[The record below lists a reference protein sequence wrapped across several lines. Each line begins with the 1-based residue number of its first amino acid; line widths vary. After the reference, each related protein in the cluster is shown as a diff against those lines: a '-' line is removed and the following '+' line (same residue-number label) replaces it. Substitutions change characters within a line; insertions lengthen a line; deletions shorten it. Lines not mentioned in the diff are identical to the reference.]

1 MAYLELLEYKEK
13 ELEILKEKLWD
24 GGKNTIGDRTLD
36 LLKEVNEKFVDEETG
51 TKKEFLDIREY
62 SEKRKVKIKAKNWVG
77 LVSINDWTMEILP
90 KFIYNLKKE
99 EEDLENNREGI
110 IKNLVKM
117 LQIAWDLPIR
127 DVDISSLKIEENS
140 IFEVLL
146 TIYSIKL
153 LDAIKDGLYK
163 EYIRVSDDLHYVKGQ
178 IDFAKY
184 SQRWERRHIIPV
196 NYNDRNP
203 DNLINRTLKYAAYMA
218 SLYTRNSTNFS
229 NLKMAENLMDSVS
242 LVPVDVSEIDSITF
256 TRLNEGYKPLINLA
270 RVIIT
275 NLSPEFTGGRKDVFT
290 FLIPM
295 EKVFERFI
303 ANSIV
308 QNKSKVLGDNWNEFE
323 VYIQGADKIK
333 RLLKKKESNEGV
345 FKLIPD
351 IVIKRGDDRYII
363 DTKYKLLD
371 TEDEKKYGVSQ
382 SDVYQMLAYAYAY
395 DTKKI
400 MLLYPKTDDKFTPK
414 EWIFENINPQLAGK
428 KLIIE
433 IIDLMKYDL
442 VKEYD
447 KFLEELNKKI
457 DELTQENTS

>member
-13 ELEILKEKLWD
+13 ELEIVKEKLWD

-90 KFIYNLKKE
+90 KFIYNLKE
-99 EEDLENNREGI
+99 EEDLKNNRDGI

-117 LQIAWDLPIR
+117 LQIAWNLPIR
-127 DVDISSLKIEENS
+127 DVDISSLKIGENS

-153 LDAIKDGLYK
+153 LDAIKEGLYK

-184 SQRWERRHIIPV
+184 SRRWERRHIIPV

-203 DNLINRTLKYAAYMA
+203 DNLINRTLKYAAYLA
-218 SLYTRNSTNFS
+218 SLYTRNSMNFS

-242 LVPVDVSEIDSITF
+242 LVPVSASEIDSITF

-275 NLSPEFTGGRKDVFT
+275 NLSPEFTGGKKDVFA

-308 QNKSKVLGDNWNEFE
+308 QNKSKVLGNDCKSCE
-323 VYIQGADKIK
+323 VYVQGADQKK
-333 RLLKKKESNEGV
+333 HLLKGSR
-345 FKLIPD
+345 FMLIPD
-351 IVIKRGDDRYII
+351 IMIKINGKRYII

-395 DTKKI
+395 DTPKI
-400 MLLYPKTDDKFTPK
+400 MLLYPKGVGDFDKK
-414 EWIFENINPQLAGK
+414 EWEFENINSKLAGK

-433 IIDLMKYDL
+433 TIDLMKYDL

-457 DELTQENTS
+457 DELTKKENTS